1 MQAKVAGYLPMRKSA
16 ASKVDPNAPDTAHI
30 KPLLDLI
37 GSNAMNFK
45 WPVNT
50 DALQEA
56 LGIAVSNVMADREK
70 PEDALREAEKT
81 YNSMRE

>member
-1 MQAKVAGYLPMRKSA
+1 
-16 ASKVDPNAPDTAHI
+16 
-30 KPLLDLI
+30 LLDLI